1 MTKKVNGYTVE
12 FGNKHGDG
20 SMAYIYENGELA
32 YSKHGVMN
40 ESDFENVCKLVEGLE
55 RGSEV

>member
-1 MTKKVNGYTVE
+1 MKRKVNGYTVE

-40 ESDFENVCKLVEGLE
+40 ESDFLKELFTEEYCFLF
-55 RGSEV
+55 